1 LVGITAFSGV
11 LAQSE
16 YWLWSSDRLDS
27 VCVTNRLRAR
37 LGKSEVLDLA
47 RLNQFLRSTGDVFDG
62 HVRVNPVPTKQIDH
76 LNLEP
81 LQ

>member
-1 LVGITAFSGV
+1 
-11 LAQSE
+11 
-16 YWLWSSDRLDS
+16 

-37 LGKSEVLDLA
+37 LGESEVLHLA
-47 RLNQFLRSTGDVFDG
+47 RLNQFLHSTGDVFDG
-62 HVRVNPVPTKQIDH
+62 HVRVNPVLIKQIDH